1 MNPLT
6 RNILFVGVILIL
18 AMLGA
23 GIVTWVMPLE
33 SKISDL
39 KRQIDTKIVERRE
52 ALRAMQLIEASS
64 SALKSRMAEMG
75 EFDLRKEDQPANALD
90 GRANAALIKLSSI
103 LEEASLSVL
112 AISPVPKS
120 MEDIALATGT
130 PPVASVINTNYTVHV
145 QGNYTYMLQAL
156 AKFDT
161 LPPTLEVEGYR
172 LKYIEKDGL
181 AARCDLELDLAF
193 KFLTPPSTGAINPSD
208 QSGFDELFQDIR
220 DKAGERQGWLPDDP
234 AAGFVAWLI
243 PPAMAAEQPRA
254 EASRVRRYRPTAEVV
269 VVRKAPARKAVAL
282 ATAGERL
289 RPVRVHSVPE
299 RLVPVQAGPVVALA
313 PILARASVRAGWGLP
328 LGALPGAATA
338 TDSASG
344 STAASASAL
353 PGVPGRGLPGAKGK
367 TLPGGL
373 AAAPS
378 GSRKKGGL
386 VIGKAEPFWPIIE
399 ASDDVDLIN
408 VPSASAPMGFVTR
421 PAAPILPPSLRV
433 NGQAFATPTPS
444 PTPLLVVATP
454 KPLPTIR
461 PVNTIVVRG
470 IVMVGNQSR
479 AIVVMDGMTRRVT
492 EGDYVAAGIKVRTID
507 RSGVIFDGPGGAVR
521 RELSR
526 TWNPTSSGSDTQG
539 GLQMPGGR
547 SGALPGT
554 GAAPGAGPGLAPGVA
569 LPQGGQLPS
578 MPLGLPNPAQLP
590 PGAVRQPPPLPA
602 PQNPGG

>member
-6 RNILFVGVILIL
+6 RNILIVGVILIV

-23 GIVTWVMPLE
+23 GIVTWVMPVE

-52 ALRAMQLIEASS
+52 ALKAMQLIEASS

-112 AISPVPKS
+112 AITPVPKS
-120 MEDIALATGT
+120 MDDIALSTGS
-130 PPVASVINTNYTVHV
+130 PPVASVVSTNYTVHV
-145 QGNYTYMLQAL
+145 QGNYTYMLEAL
-156 AKFDT
+156 SKFDT

-193 KFLTPPSTGAINPSD
+193 KFLTPPSTGSVNPNAD
-208 QSGFDELFQDIR
+208 TGFDELFRDIR
-220 DKAGERQGWLPDDP
+220 EKGNQQQGLLPEGGLGLVLDWLM
-234 AAGFVAWLI
+234 
-243 PPAMAAEQPRA
+243 PPALAAEHSGLAR
-254 EASRVRRYRPTAEVV
+254 TAA
-269 VVRKAPARKAVAL
+269 RGRKAVRARPGPSSR
-282 ATAGERL
+282 ASDHL
-289 RPVRVHSVPE
+289 RPVRVTQVRE

-328 LGALPGAATA
+328 LGALPGAASS
-338 TDSASG
+338 TDSATGSVPASG
-344 STAASASAL
+344 SA
-353 PGVPGRGLPGAKGK
+353 VPGAGGKTLPGARGK
-367 TLPGGL
+367 ALPGGL

-378 GSRKKGGL
+378 GSRKKDGL

-399 ASDDVDLIN
+399 ASDDIDLIN

-433 NGQAFATPTPS
+433 NGQIFATPTPS

-454 KPLPTIR
+454 RPLPTIR

-470 IVMVGNQSR
+470 IVMVGSQSR
-479 AIVVMDGMTRRVT
+479 AIVVMDGITRRVM
-492 EGDYVAAGIKVRTID
+492 EGDYVAAGLRVKAID
-507 RSGVIFDGPGGAVR
+507 RSGVVFDGPGGAVR

-526 TWNPTSSGSDTQG
+526 TWNPTAGGGETQG
-539 GLQMPGGR
+539 GIQGAASRGGSPVGLPGSMPGGGG
-547 SGALPGT
+547 GALP
-554 GAAPGAGPGLAPGVA
+554 AGVN
-569 LPQGGQLPS
+569 LPQGGQLPA

-590 PGAVRQPPPLPA
+590 PGTVSQPPPLPA
-602 PQNPGG
+602 QQNSGS

>member
-33 SKISDL
+33 SKISDM
-39 KRQIDTKIVERRE
+39 KKQIDTKIVERRE
-52 ALRAMQLIEASS
+52 ALKSMQLIEASS

-75 EFDLRKEDQPANALD
+75 EFDLRKEEQPANALD

-103 LEEASLSVL
+103 MEEASLSVL

-120 MEDIALATGT
+120 MDDIALATGS

-145 QGNYTYMLQAL
+145 QGNYTFMLEAL

-193 KFLTPPSTGAINPSD
+193 KFLTPPSTGAINPSE

-220 DKAGERQGWLPDDP
+220 QKAEEKQGWLPDDP
-234 AAGFVAWLI
+234 AASVLAWLV
-243 PPAMAAEQPRA
+243 PPAMAAEQPATSLRRPRA
-254 EASRVRRYRPTAEVV
+254 VARAGA
-269 VVRKAPARKAVAL
+269 VRKALARKPVGSVTAVA
-282 ATAGERL
+282 AKDGERL
-289 RPVRVHSVPE
+289 RPVQVHRVRE
-299 RLVPVQAGPVVALA
+299 RLVPVEAGPVVALA
-313 PILARASVRAGWGLP
+313 PILARASVRSGWGLP

-344 STAASASAL
+344 STTASASAL
-353 PGVPGRGLPGAKGK
+353 PGAAGRGLPGAKGR

-378 GSRKKGGL
+378 GSRKKDGL

-433 NGQAFATPTPS
+433 NGQAIETPTPS
-444 PTPLLVVATP
+444 PTAILVVATP

-470 IVMVGNQSR
+470 IVMVGSQSR
-479 AIVVMDGMTRRVT
+479 AIVVMDGMTRRVR
-492 EGDYVAAGIKVRTID
+492 EGDFVAAGIKVRTID
-507 RSGVIFDGPGGAVR
+507 RSGVVFDGPGGAVR

-539 GLQMPGGR
+539 GLQMPGARAGT
-547 SGALPGT
+547 LPV
-554 GAAPGAGPGLAPGVA
+554 AGAGAGLAPGVA
-569 LPQGGQLPS
+569 LPQGGQLPV
-578 MPLGLPNPAQLP
+578 MPLGLPNPAQLL
-590 PGAVRQPPPLPA
+590 PGAVSQPPPLPV

>member
-6 RNILFVGVILIL
+6 RNILIVGVFLIV

-23 GIVTWVMPLE
+23 GIVTWVMPVE

-52 ALRAMQLIEASS
+52 ALKAMQLIEASS

-112 AISPVPKS
+112 AITPVPKS
-120 MEDIALATGT
+120 MEDIALSTGS

-145 QGNYTYMLQAL
+145 QGNYTYMLEAL
-156 AKFDT
+156 SKFDT

-193 KFLTPPSTGAINPSD
+193 KFLTPPSTGSVNPNAD
-208 QSGFDELFQDIR
+208 TGFDELFQDIR
-220 DKAGERQGWLPDDP
+220 EKGTQQQGVLPDGGLALVLD
-234 AAGFVAWLI
+234 WLM
-243 PPAMAAEQPRA
+243 PPAMAAEHAHRA
-254 EASRVRRYRPTAEVV
+254 GIAARG
-269 VVRKAPARKAVAL
+269 RKAVGRKAVRARPVPSSRASEHL
-282 ATAGERL
+282 K
-289 RPVRVHSVPE
+289 PVRVTQVRE

-328 LGALPGAATA
+328 LGALPGAASA
-338 TDSASG
+338 TDSATGSVPASG
-344 STAASASAL
+344 SAL
-353 PGVPGRGLPGAKGK
+353 PGAAGKTLPGARGK
-367 TLPGGL
+367 ALPGGL

-378 GSRKKGGL
+378 GSRKKDGL

-399 ASDDVDLIN
+399 ASDDIDLIN

-433 NGQAFATPTPS
+433 NGQTFATPTPS
-444 PTPLLVVATP
+444 PTPIVVVATP
-454 KPLPTIR
+454 RPLPTIR
-461 PVNTIVVRG
+461 PVNTILVRG
-470 IVMVGNQSR
+470 IVMVGSQSR
-479 AIVVMDGMTRRVT
+479 AIVIMDGITRRVM
-492 EGDYVAAGIKVRTID
+492 EGDYVAAGIRVKAID
-507 RSGVIFDGPGGAVR
+507 RSGVVFDGPGGAVR

-526 TWNPTSSGSDTQG
+526 TWNPTTGAGETQG
-539 GLQMPGGR
+539 GMQGSGTRGGSPVGLPGGT
-547 SGALPGT
+547 SGALP
-554 GAAPGAGPGLAPGVA
+554 AGVNV
-569 LPQGGQLPS
+569 PQGGQLPV

-590 PGAVRQPPPLPA
+590 PGTVSQPPPLPA
-602 PQNPGG
+602 PQNSGS